1 LGQGLTA
8 LQIDLSWLDG
18 QLRIAGAAA
27 LPALRDK
34 IAAMVPRT
42 ERLIETTQT
51 ISSTLRPGVLDDL
64 GLAAAI
70 EWLAADF
77 EKRTG
82 LTCVAT
88 LPAVDIAMDLPRA
101 VALFRIVQEAQTN
114 VIRHAKASRVEI
126 RLRATGGELVLEV
139 EDNGRGIA
147 PQQAADPR
155 SLGLLSMRERAA
167 AFGGTVEIRSEAG
180 RGTTLTV
187 RMPMRGG

>member
-1 LGQGLTA
+1 
-8 LQIDLSWLDG
+8 
-18 QLRIAGAAA
+18 
-27 LPALRDK
+27 
-34 IAAMVPRT
+34 MVPRA

-51 ISSTLRPGVLDDL
+51 ISSALRPGVLDDL
-64 GLAAAI
+64 GLVAAI

-88 LPAVDIAMDLPRA
+88 LPASDIAMELARA
-101 VALFRIVQEAQTN
+101 VALFRIVQEALTN
-114 VIRHAKASRVEI
+114 VIRHAKASRVEL

-139 EDNGRGIA
+139 EDNGHGIA
-147 PQQAADPR
+147 PQQAADPK

-180 RGTTLTV
+180 RGTTLCV
-187 RMPMRGG
+187 CMPQA